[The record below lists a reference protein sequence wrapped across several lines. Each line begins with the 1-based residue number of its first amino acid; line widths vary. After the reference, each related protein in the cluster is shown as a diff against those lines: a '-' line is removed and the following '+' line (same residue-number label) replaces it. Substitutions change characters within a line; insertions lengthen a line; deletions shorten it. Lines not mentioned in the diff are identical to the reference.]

1 MAESFLCNV
10 CVGVFGQRYD
20 QTLSAFIENNMKII
34 YSSKGFYE
42 LYDLSTDMNERSNL
56 ASSYPEK
63 TFELATKL
71 QNFLTSFEHADSR
84 GSHIE
89 MDEATRKQL
98 RALGYLQ

>member
-1 MAESFLCNV
+1 
-10 CVGVFGQRYD
+10 
-20 QTLSAFIENNMKII
+20 
-34 YSSKGFYE
+34 
-42 LYDLSTDMNERSNL
+42 MNERSNL

-71 QNFLTSFEHADSR
+71 QNFSTSFEHADSR